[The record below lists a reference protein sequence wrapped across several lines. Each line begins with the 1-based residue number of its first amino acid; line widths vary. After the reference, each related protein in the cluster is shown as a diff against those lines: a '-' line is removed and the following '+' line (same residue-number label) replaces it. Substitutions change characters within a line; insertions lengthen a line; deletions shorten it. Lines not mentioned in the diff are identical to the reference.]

1 MRKRLFMILPAA
13 AIALASIAN
22 VSAVAGAES
31 DVPVETY
38 QLNDGTNCFL
48 VPLQA
53 DAVESTSEY
62 VDVAALVDFS
72 AAQLSSDVRKATQET
87 VEALVANLPK
97 NARVQLFAVS
107 NETEP
112 LTNGYV
118 SVGSKELKD
127 AVAALKNQDALGAAD
142 LENSFS
148 VAVDSFDFNESA
160 DRSIVF
166 IGRGVSTGAAFD
178 EDVFEATVEKLV
190 DARVPVNS
198 FGVGTVVNK

>member
-1 MRKRLFMILPAA
+1 MKKRLFMILPAA
-13 AIALASIAN
+13 AIALMSVVS
-22 VSAVAGAES
+22 VSAVTGAES
-31 DVPVETY
+31 EVPVETY

-53 DAVESTSEY
+53 DAIESTSDY

-72 AAQLSSDVRKATQET
+72 AAQLSSDVRKAAQEA
-87 VEALVANLPK
+87 VDSLVASLPK

-107 NETEP
+107 NETES
-112 LTNGYV
+112 LTDGYV
-118 SVGSKELKD
+118 AVDSQELKD
-127 AVAALKNQDALGAAD
+127 AVASLKTRDALGAAD
-142 LENSFS
+142 LEKSFS

-166 IGRGVSTGAAFD
+166 IGRGVSTGAAFN
-178 EDVFEATVEKLV
+178 EDVFDETVAKLV

-198 FGVGTVVNK
+198 YG